1 MARDDLAASA
11 SRVLAVVARRGRS
24 HGDDEAARRVGGG
37 GVEADGGEGAAA
49 QGGFSAV
56 EEEARGCRMR
66 PGRIVPG
73 GEGGGGVEVEGR
85 RRIKVIGCSSL
96 RGGGGELG
104 TNKNLD
110 LWLQLVCTKHKLK
123 HTI

>member
-49 QGGFSAV
+49 QGGFSAI
-56 EEEARGCRMR
+56 EEEARGRRMR
-66 PGRIVPG
+66 PGRVIPG
-73 GEGGGGVEVEGR
+73 GEGGGVEVEPR
-85 RRIKVIGCSSL
+85 WR
-96 RGGGGELG
+96 
-104 TNKNLD
+104 
-110 LWLQLVCTKHKLK
+110 
-123 HTI
+123 